1 MNQDAKILQA
11 NIRGKIT
18 DLIAE
23 FGAGEISTHQF
34 NVLYERY
41 NTQLEMAIHAEDEA
55 PLAGSDVNTLTIKST
70 TAGKALGMG
79 IYHHA
84 SGTMIETLGSF
95 NLSPDVIAPILNEF
109 SDKLDNNEF
118 IEPVIRAFSDGIW
131 VMFMAREFTTAI
143 VIFRNEPSQR
153 QIRQLERMLHDF
165 EEVNSRLL
173 TKQNVD
179 PGQLAKPFLGFVRR
193 SLNE

>member
-1 MNQDAKILQA
+1 MNQDTKALQA
-11 NIRGKIT
+11 TIRGKIAE
-18 DLIAE
+18 LIAE

-41 NTQLEMAIHAEDEA
+41 NAQMEMALHIEDESQ
-55 PLAGSDVNTLTIKST
+55 LAEGDMSTRAIKET

-95 NLSPDVIAPILNEF
+95 DLPADVIAPVLNEF

-118 IEPVIRAFSDGIW
+118 IEPVIRKFPNGIW
-131 VMFMAREFTTAI
+131 VLFMAREYTTAI
-143 VIFRNEPSQR
+143 LVFRNEPSPR
-153 QIRQLERMLHDF
+153 QVRHIERMLHDF

-173 TKQNVD
+173 TKQDVD
-179 PGQLAKPFLGFVRR
+179 PGQLAKPFLGFVRK
-193 SLNE
+193 SLSE